1 MKLIDSRTERTT
13 AATDVILSAAAT
25 GAIIYLQLLTRSS
38 SWRISL
44 WSWSFGLI
52 ALSAAF
58 GAAYH
63 GLMLPE
69 VTRKALWQAVT
80 VCLGMAISLFLVAV
94 VHDAAGS
101 DAAGRAFPIML
112 AAGLLIFGVSR
123 MLPGLFI
130 VFILYEA
137 LALLVA
143 FAAYLWLAA
152 SGTLSGAAWMAAG
165 VAVSLIAAAIQPL
178 KRLRVAWVWEFD
190 RNGIFRLVQV
200 LGLVLLCVGLSRT

>member
-1 MKLIDSRTERTT
+1 MKVIDSLTERTT

-80 VCLGMAISLFLVAV
+80 VCVGMAISLFLVAV

-137 LALLVA
+137 LALLIA
-143 FAAYLWLAA
+143 FGAYLWLAA

-190 RNGIFRLVQV
+190 RNGIFHLVQV

>member
-1 MKLIDSRTERTT
+1 MKLIDRLTERTA
-13 AATDVILSAAAT
+13 AATDVILSAAAA
-25 GAIIYLQLLTRSS
+25 GAVIYLQLLTRGF

-52 ALSAAF
+52 ALSAAC

-63 GLMLPE
+63 GLALPAA
-69 VTRKALWQAVT
+69 TRKVLWQAVT
-80 VCLGMAISLFLVAV
+80 ACLGMAISLFLIAV

-101 DAAGRAFPIML
+101 DAAGRAFPILL

-137 LALLVA
+137 LALLIA
-143 FAAYLWLAA
+143 FSAYLWLAA
-152 SGTLSGAAWMAAG
+152 TGTLPGAGWMAAG
-165 VAVSLIAAAIQPL
+165 VAVSLLAAAIQPVE
-178 KRLRVAWVWEFD
+178 RLRVAFVWEFD
-190 RNGIFRLVQV
+190 RNGIFHLVQV
-200 LGLVLLCVGLSRT
+200 LGLVLLCVGLSRA